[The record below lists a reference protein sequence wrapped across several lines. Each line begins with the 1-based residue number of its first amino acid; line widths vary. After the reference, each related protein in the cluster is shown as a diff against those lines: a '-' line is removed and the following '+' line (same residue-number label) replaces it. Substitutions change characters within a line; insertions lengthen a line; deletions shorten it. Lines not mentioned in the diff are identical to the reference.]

1 MKLSLKNSK
10 LKITLFLS
18 LLVVA
23 CTSYSQVTNN
33 VTSEMSIVKTDKDAD
48 LQWGPCP
55 PFMPDGCSIAVLHG
69 DPAKENLD
77 VLFKVPANY
86 DIPNHWHTS
95 AERMVLISGELH
107 VTYEG
112 EKTQIMKVGSYAFGP
127 SKKAHIAK
135 CGEGDP
141 CILFIA
147 FTEPLDAFPFIAQK

>member
-1 MKLSLKNSK
+1 MKLSFKNSK
-10 LKITLFLS
+10 LKITLFIS

>member
-1 MKLSLKNSK
+1 MKLSFTNSK
-10 LKITLFLS
+10 LKIKLFIS
-18 LLVVA
+18 LLVVT
-23 CTSYSQVTNN
+23 CTVYSQVTNN

-55 PFMPDGCSIAVLHG
+55 SFMPDGCSIAVLHG

-147 FTEPLDAFPFIAQK
+147 FTEPLDAFPFISKE